1 MLLLTNPLSFRCC
14 KRSLSLPR
22 TMPPS
27 PPPPFPFFNPK
38 SRHFRLPPNPN
49 SKAVGGVRFDGPAIE
64 VGQVSEAEDGDLVIE
79 TGVRRTLPPALT
91 LQQGLEKIREAV
103 EELKLN
109 PPSTCTGIHR
119 FQVAVPPSAKAL
131 YWFCS
136 QPETSAVYPLF
147 FIGKD
152 AENPSYKSLYA
163 NETRGVFGIG
173 AAVHFAPSSSSSS
186 VKRYL
191 SNESTS
197 VMSYGLVDINYDHES
212 SFIKHE
218 AGSYY
223 CFVPQ
228 IELHEYEGAS
238 VLAATIAW
246 SDSSV
251 CTFEEAI
258 HSFELCFDQAS
269 CHCWPA
275 PKSSHSMNIRRTLG
289 KLKLHED
296 GIVPMVYMNSL
307 SSSGKYVV
315 ANITTLKVTPFSCQ
329 FCIKLSP
336 TIAVSSNM
344 LDHANKM
351 CYSVE
356 DCANIN
362 TVWASLIIEECSR
375 LGLTYFC
382 VAPGSRSSPLAVAA
396 STHPLITCIVCYDER
411 SLAFHAVGYARGSQ
425 KPAVVITSSGT
436 AVSNLLPAV
445 VEASQDFV
453 PLLLLTA
460 DRPAELHDAGANQAI
475 NQVNHFGS
483 FVRFFFSLPAATD
496 HISARMVLTTLDSAV
511 HWATSSPCG
520 PVHINCPFREPLEN
534 SPSKWMTSCLK
545 GLDFWM
551 SSTEP
556 FTKYIKLQS
565 AHTYDDGCGQ
575 MSEILNLIRGTNKGI
590 LLIGAIHSEDEMW
603 AVLLLVKHLQW
614 PVVADI
620 LSGLRLRKL
629 LTSFP
634 EIGDDLLFVDHLDHA
649 LLSDSMSSWIN
660 FDLIIQIGSRI
671 TSKRVAKMLED
682 CFPCSYILV
691 DKHPFR
697 HDPSHIVTHR
707 IQSSIVEFSDCL
719 CKAGL
724 PCMSKEWSTY
734 LQTLNVMVSRELSF
748 QIYARDFLTE
758 PQVASVISKAL
769 SAESA
774 LFIGNSMAI
783 RDADMYGCGWS
794 GCSHNIASMIS
805 KLELPCHMIR
815 VAGNRGASGI
825 DGLLSTA
832 VGFAV
837 GCNKRVLCVIGDV
850 SFLHDTNGLAIV
862 NQRTLRKPMTI
873 LVINNHGGA
882 IFSLLPIADRVEPS
896 ILNQYFYTSH
906 NVSIHNLCAA
916 HGVMHLHVK
925 TKVELED
932 ALLTS
937 QDNEVDCVIE
947 VESCIEANA
956 TFHSTLRKFACQAA
970 DHALSLSSRISVQ
983 DSPADGT
990 LLYRVHRM
998 EYSVFSIPLCA
1009 PPTMV
1014 SVDENEAS
1022 FYREGFILTLYL
1034 EDGSIGFGEVSPLD
1048 IHRENLLDVEEQL
1061 RLLVHMM
1068 EGAKISC
1075 FLPLLKGSFSS
1086 WIWTNLGILP
1096 CTLLPSVRCG
1106 LEMAILNALAT
1117 RQGSNLLGLLHP
1129 LKAEGGI
1136 SERPMT
1142 VQICALVDSNGTP
1155 TQVADVVAALVEEG
1169 FTAVKLKVARQGSPL
1184 HDAAVIQ
1191 AVRKKVGYQ
1200 IEVRADANR
1209 NWTYKEAIQFGS
1221 LVKDC
1226 DLQYIE
1232 EPVQNEGDIVKFCE
1246 ESGLLVALDETI
1258 DSIREHPLDK
1268 LMKYTHPGIV
1278 AIVIK
1283 PSVVGGFENAAIIAQ
1298 WAQQH
1303 QKMAVVS
1310 AAFESGL
1317 GLSAYIQFCCYLNL
1331 KNSEI
1336 CEMMN
1341 YELAPSIA
1349 HGLGTYRWLKED
1361 VTTTP
1366 LKIGCNPVSGFI
1378 EASVA
1383 DADQV
1388 LQKFQINGNV
1398 VHRNFTGEQV
1408 RVFLLT
1414 VDSRAF
1420 SYSIIVHEIGERY
1433 NENVFVFLHG
1443 FLGTGEDWIAMM
1455 KAISGCARCISIDL
1469 PGHGGTKIQNHGDND
1484 AAQDSGL
1491 SIEVVAD
1498 LLCEV
1503 IKHITPGK
1511 VTIVG
1516 YSMGARIALY
1526 MALRCTDKVN
1536 GAVVI
1541 SGSPGLKDEVARKIR
1556 RAKDDSRARILIDHG
1571 LELFIDT
1578 WYSGELWNSLRV
1590 HPRFRQ
1596 IVSSRLH
1603 HEDVHSLAKVLSG
1616 LSIGRQPPLWEDL
1629 KHCKTPLLLIV
1640 GEEDKK
1646 FKAIAEDMSCEIA
1659 GGTASGDSPRHDIYE
1674 IVEIP
1679 DCGHAAHLENPLPVI
1694 STLRRFLGRVN
1705 SSLIQNQKAI

>member
-1 MLLLTNPLSFRCC
+1 MLLT
-14 KRSLSLPR
+14 
-22 TMPPS
+22 
-27 PPPPFPFFNPK
+27 
-38 SRHFRLPPNPN
+38 
-49 SKAVGGVRFDGPAIE
+49 
-64 VGQVSEAEDGDLVIE
+64 VI
-79 TGVRRTLPPALT
+79 
-91 LQQGLEKIREAV
+91 Q
-103 EELKLN
+103 
-109 PPSTCTGIHR
+109 
-119 FQVAVPPSAKAL
+119 
-131 YWFCS
+131 
-136 QPETSAVYPLF
+136 
-147 FIGKD
+147 
-152 AENPSYKSLYA
+152 
-163 NETRGVFGIG
+163 
-173 AAVHFAPSSSSSS
+173 
-186 VKRYL
+186 
-191 SNESTS
+191 
-197 VMSYGLVDINYDHES
+197 
-212 SFIKHE
+212 
-218 AGSYY
+218 
-223 CFVPQ
+223 
-228 IELHEYEGAS
+228 
-238 VLAATIAW
+238 
-246 SDSSV
+246 
-251 CTFEEAI
+251 
-258 HSFELCFDQAS
+258 
-269 CHCWPA
+269 
-275 PKSSHSMNIRRTLG
+275 
-289 KLKLHED
+289 
-296 GIVPMVYMNSL
+296 
-307 SSSGKYVV
+307 
-315 ANITTLKVTPFSCQ
+315 
-329 FCIKLSP
+329 
-336 TIAVSSNM
+336 
-344 LDHANKM
+344 
-351 CYSVE
+351 
-356 DCANIN
+356 
-362 TVWASLIIEECSR
+362 
-375 LGLTYFC
+375 
-382 VAPGSRSSPLAVAA
+382 
-396 STHPLITCIVCYDER
+396 
-411 SLAFHAVGYARGSQ
+411 
-425 KPAVVITSSGT
+425 
-436 AVSNLLPAV
+436 
-445 VEASQDFV
+445 
-453 PLLLLTA
+453 
-460 DRPAELHDAGANQAI
+460 
-475 NQVNHFGS
+475 
-483 FVRFFFSLPAATD
+483 
-496 HISARMVLTTLDSAV
+496 
-511 HWATSSPCG
+511 
-520 PVHINCPFREPLEN
+520 
-534 SPSKWMTSCLK
+534 
-545 GLDFWM
+545 
-551 SSTEP
+551 
-556 FTKYIKLQS
+556 
-565 AHTYDDGCGQ
+565 
-575 MSEILNLIRGTNKGI
+575 
-590 LLIGAIHSEDEMW
+590 
-603 AVLLLVKHLQW
+603 
-614 PVVADI
+614 
-620 LSGLRLRKL
+620 
-629 LTSFP
+629 
-634 EIGDDLLFVDHLDHA
+634 
-649 LLSDSMSSWIN
+649 
-660 FDLIIQIGSRI
+660 
-671 TSKRVAKMLED
+671 
-682 CFPCSYILV
+682 
-691 DKHPFR
+691 
-697 HDPSHIVTHR
+697 
-707 IQSSIVEFSDCL
+707 
-719 CKAGL
+719 
-724 PCMSKEWSTY
+724 
-734 LQTLNVMVSRELSF
+734 
-748 QIYARDFLTE
+748 
-758 PQVASVISKAL
+758 
-769 SAESA
+769 
-774 LFIGNSMAI
+774 
-783 RDADMYGCGWS
+783 
-794 GCSHNIASMIS
+794 
-805 KLELPCHMIR
+805 
-815 VAGNRGASGI
+815 
-825 DGLLSTA
+825 
-832 VGFAV
+832 
-837 GCNKRVLCVIGDV
+837 
-850 SFLHDTNGLAIV
+850 
-862 NQRTLRKPMTI
+862 
-873 LVINNHGGA
+873 
-882 IFSLLPIADRVEPS
+882 
-896 ILNQYFYTSH
+896 
-906 NVSIHNLCAA
+906 
-916 HGVMHLHVK
+916 
-925 TKVELED
+925 
-932 ALLTS
+932 
-937 QDNEVDCVIE
+937 
-947 VESCIEANA
+947 
-956 TFHSTLRKFACQAA
+956 
-970 DHALSLSSRISVQ
+970 
-983 DSPADGT
+983 
-990 LLYRVHRM
+990 
-998 EYSVFSIPLCA
+998 
-1009 PPTMV
+1009 
-1014 SVDENEAS
+1014 
-1022 FYREGFILTLYL
+1022 
-1034 EDGSIGFGEVSPLD
+1034 
-1048 IHRENLLDVEEQL
+1048 
-1061 RLLVHMM
+1061 
-1068 EGAKISC
+1068 
-1075 FLPLLKGSFSS
+1075 
-1086 WIWTNLGILP
+1086 P

-1221 LVKDC
+1221 LVRDC

-1246 ESGLLVALDETI
+1246 ESGLPVALDETI

-1366 LKIGCNPVSGFI
+1366 LKIGCNPVNGFI

-1408 RVFLLT
+1408 RVFQLT

-1484 AAQDSGL
+1484 AVQDSGL